1 MVGTEVYFYA
11 PQKREHIIV
20 GAALSVCLTI
30 RFIPEHKLK
39 TLGQNFLKLH
49 TLVEGIKAECSA
61 KES

>member
-1 MVGTEVYFYA
+1 MHNVYFSA
-11 PQKREHIIV
+11 PQKGGHIIV

-39 TLGQNFLKLH
+39 TVQQNFLKLH
-49 TLVEGIKAECSA
+49 TLVEGIEAECSA